1 MEKNG
6 IIIYKN
12 ENFEYLANINYN
24 NELNML

>member
-1 MEKNG
+1 MEKNC

-12 ENFEYLANINYN
+12 KNFEYLANINYN